1 MSPATITVALVAAVA
16 AGSFI
21 AIQSALIGAFGTRV
35 PAITVA
41 LWVHVAGL
49 IAAAAGVLLSGS
61 GFHLASVRAQPV
73 GLLAGVAGVGI
84 VTSIA
89 IAVAPLGLAATL
101 AIVTGVQLLLA
112 FGFEAFGWLGPR
124 VQVDPLR
131 LIGAALIVVG
141 VLLVFGRR
149 TA

>member
-1 MSPATITVALVAAVA
+1 MTPALAALVAAVA
-16 AGSFI
+16 AGTFI
-21 AIQSALIGAFGTRV
+21 AVQAALIGAFGQRV

-41 LWVHVAGL
+41 LWVHAAGL
-49 IAAAAGVLLSGS
+49 AAAAVGVLVTGQGL
-61 GFHLASVRAQPV
+61 HLASVRAQPV

-101 AIVTGVQLLLA
+101 AVVTGIQLLLA
-112 FGFEAFGWLGPR
+112 FAFEALGWFGPR
-124 VQVDPLR
+124 IQLDPLR
-131 LIGAALIVVG
+131 FVGAALIVVG